1 MKATPRIKHSC
12 KSSPTLRGRN
22 LNHAVPVHRQC
33 SLVADAD
40 IVSFIN
46 VDYQGKE
53 VGNST
58 LTFEPQHV
66 ISNNVA
72 FCQVQTQT
80 SLCSLILSLETP
92 KDVLSVA

>member
-1 MKATPRIKHSC
+1 MSRQFAIIDECCIDRVNNIYSIIKVMKATPRIKHSC

-22 LNHAVPVHRQC
+22 HNQAVPVQDQC
-33 SLVADAD
+33 FLPTDAD

-53 VGNST
+53 LGNGT

-72 FCQVQTQT
+72 F
-80 SLCSLILSLETP
+80 
-92 KDVLSVA
+92 